1 MGNMALWFIGI
12 MLGIIVVHLIHIK
25 MYLRAIHISLE
36 AACDRMYGVTGHSWP
51 TPPPVSSAPQ
61 SVTQVHAH

>member
-25 MYLRAIHISLE
+25 MYLKDIHHIGLE
-36 AACDRMYGVTGHSWP
+36 YACYKMDEEHGPGACTDEHEGV
-51 TPPPVSSAPQ
+51 
-61 SVTQVHAH
+61 